1 MSTCKVSVKILR
13 AIVISSLSIPA
24 LVFFVF
30 LAAGLVFLVSE
41 LVGSGKYSNGWLG
54 IVYAG
59 AVYTYLAALVSTIPT
74 IVLGLPTSLIASKY
88 GILNSRVILVGAV
101 IIGGIYLG
109 VSSLLFFKAFNLEIF
124 LWSVL
129 AGGCGGMFNGYILL
143 RVVNPEKTGNET

>member
-1 MSTCKVSVKILR
+1 MKILR
-13 AIVISSLSIPA
+13 AIVISSISIPV

-30 LAAGLVFLVSE
+30 LAAGLVLLVSE

-59 AVYTYLAALVSTIPT
+59 AVYTYLAALISTIPT

-88 GILNSRVILVGAV
+88 GILNSKVILVGAA

-109 VSSLLFFKAFNLEIF
+109 VSSLLFFKAFNLQIF

-129 AGGCGGMFNGYILL
+129 AGGCGGVLNGYVFL
-143 RVVNPEKTGNET
+143 RAVKPKIIDNET

>member
-1 MSTCKVSVKILR
+1 MKILR
-13 AIVISSLSIPA
+13 AIVISSISIPV

-30 LAAGLVFLVSE
+30 LAAGLVLLVSE

-59 AVYTYLAALVSTIPT
+59 AVYTYLAALISTIPT

-88 GILNSRVILVGAV
+88 GILNSKVILVGAA

-109 VSSLLFFKAFNLEIF
+109 VSSLLFFKAFNLQIF